1 MGVVVE
7 LQARLGWKNS
17 SQNHFLGR
25 RRSNMAT
32 MTAVKK
38 RSKGVAGQSS
48 ADSQTV
54 ESVAGE
60 SVAGKSEAG
69 ESKLI
74 KNSAEGGMKPVA
86 VAAKPVAVKTAADPA
101 AVVQAVAVQAAI
113 QAPAEDEQLM
123 VVREYVSRA
132 AQILQS
138 LGTEYERV
146 AWLLEDTLSYLDD
159 ADEDEELA
167 FERVRIEEL

>member
-1 MGVVVE
+1 
-7 LQARLGWKNS
+7 
-17 SQNHFLGR
+17 
-25 RRSNMAT
+25 

-101 AVVQAVAVQAAI
+101 AVVQAAI